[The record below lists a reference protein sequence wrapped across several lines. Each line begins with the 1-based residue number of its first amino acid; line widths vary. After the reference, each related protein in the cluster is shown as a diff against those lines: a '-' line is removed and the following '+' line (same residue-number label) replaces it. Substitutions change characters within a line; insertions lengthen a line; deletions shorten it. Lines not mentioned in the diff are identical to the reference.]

1 MYAGAYSRKKK
12 VSGEMPIYKQCSRCG
27 KRILAGTNCICQKQ
41 YQKQRYKEYDKH
53 ARNKERN
60 TFYASVQWERTRA
73 EVLELDEGM
82 DVYLYM
88 TEGKVVAADTVHH
101 ITPLADDW
109 QSRLDKDNLMSLS
122 HETHSTIER
131 RYQEEKEQMI
141 KELKEM
147 LAEFRAGSRQGA

>member
-1 MYAGAYSRKKK
+1 M
-12 VSGEMPIYKQCSRCG
+12 
-27 KRILAGTNCICQKQ
+27 
-41 YQKQRYKEYDKH
+41 
-53 ARNKERN
+53 
-60 TFYASVQWERTRA
+60 
-73 EVLELDEGM
+73 ELDEGM